1 MRFRI
6 RPVAS
11 RAGYLAG
18 AVVLFTTG
26 IALSRGYDFEFQIH
40 KLNARPDT
48 SAYTPD
54 YTRRSGAQLVMVY
67 FGSASCGWSN
77 RPSLPDAVETIKR
90 ELAAQAEEQGMT
102 FKAVGVAL
110 DWSPE
115 SGIAHLG
122 KMGRFDEISAGYN
135 WGNTLALRH
144 IWSDAFAAP
153 RTPQILVYRQDFV
166 APEDEASELHYAAVG
181 QELLM
186 TKFGFQTIT
195 DWAESGAGL

>member
-1 MRFRI
+1 MRFYI
-6 RPVAS
+6 RP
-11 RAGYLAG
+11 
-18 AVVLFTTG
+18 
-26 IALSRGYDFEFQIH
+26 IALRAAYLGGAAMLFMAGLALSLSYDVELQIH
-40 KLNARPDT
+40 TLNAHPD
-48 SAYTPD
+48 SSLYAPD

-67 FGSASCGWSN
+67 FGSASCAWSN

-90 ELAAQAEEQGMT
+90 ELAERAEEQGMT

-115 SGIAHLG
+115 QGIEHLET
-122 KMGRFDEISAGYN
+122 MGRFDEISAGYN
-135 WGNTLALRH
+135 WGNSLALRH

-153 RTPQILVYRQDFV
+153 NTPQILVYRQDFV

-186 TKFGFQTIT
+186 TKFGFQAIT
-195 DWAESGAGL
+195 DWAEAGAGL